1 MTNLAPGS
9 SYQAMGI
16 SEIVVSL
23 NGTETQR
30 LEIQRRLDAAKTQE
44 ERNKLGQFATP
55 TALATEILACARSM
69 LPPSAPVRFLDPAL
83 GTGAFYSALLHVFPP
98 EQLES
103 ALGFEI
109 DPHYGLEA
117 LSFWQETSL
126 QLRLADFTLARP
138 PDTES
143 DKFNLVICNP
153 PYVRHH
159 HVGVSEKLRLQVAVK
174 EALGRRLSGLAGL
187 YCYFMLLSHRWM
199 TDGGLAGWLIP
210 SEFMDVN
217 YGHEIKRYL
226 LEEVTLL
233 RIHRFNSDEVQFQ
246 DAMVSSAVVWFR
258 KQHPSADHEV
268 VFSFG
273 GTLAEPAAERR
284 VSRDLLQETRKWTG
298 ILGAG
303 SKAQRHHVSKQEV
316 GPTLSDL
323 FTVKRGIATGAN
335 DFFVLTK
342 EKASDLDLPW
352 TLLKPILPSPRF
364 LKVNE
369 IQADSHGNPVL
380 SPELFIINCNLPSEQ
395 VEAEYPA
402 LWRYLESGVERGIN
416 QRYLCAHRSPW
427 YAQEYRPAPPL
438 LCTYMG
444 RQTAA
449 NGTPFRFIL
458 NHSKATAANVYLLL
472 YPKPALETEL
482 TKYPDLLRSIWQKL
496 NQLDPET
503 LKGEGRVYGG
513 GLHKLEPNELANAP
527 IDGIASLVP
536 ALVSSLSK
544 QLPLFAVIECAASR
558 TPARADGNL

>member
-1 MTNLAPGS
+1 MVLSA
-9 SYQAMGI
+9 
-16 SEIVVSL
+16 

-83 GTGAFYSALLHVFPP
+83 GTGAFYSALLRVFPP
-98 EQLES
+98 EYLEL

-109 DPHYGLEA
+109 DPHYGLDA
-117 LSFWQETSL
+117 KSFWQETPL

-138 PDTES
+138 PETES

-159 HVGVSEKLRLQVAVK
+159 HIGVSEKLRLQAVVK
-174 EALGRRLSGLAGL
+174 EALGCRLSGLAGL
-187 YCYFMLLSHRWM
+187 YCYFMLLSHQWM

-217 YGHEIKRYL
+217 YGHEVKRYL
-226 LEEVTLL
+226 LEDVTLL
-233 RIHRFNSDEVQFQ
+233 RIHRFDSDEVQFQ

-273 GTLAEPAAERR
+273 GTLAQPAAERR
-284 VSRDLLQETRKWTG
+284 VSRDFLQKTRKWTG

-303 SKAQRHHVSKQEV
+303 SKAQRHHVPKHDV

-335 DFFVLTK
+335 DYFVLTK
-342 EKASDLDLPW
+342 EKAGDLDLPW
-352 TLLKPILPSPRF
+352 TFLKPILPSPRF

-380 SPELFIINCNLPSEQ
+380 SPQLFLINCNLPSEQ

-416 QRYLCAHRSPW
+416 QGYLCAHRSPW

-444 RQTAA
+444 RQTGA

-472 YPKPALETEL
+472 YPKPTLESEL
-482 TKYPDLLRSIWQKL
+482 TKNPGLLRSIWQQL

-527 IDGIASLVP
+527 IDGIARP
-536 ALVSSLSK
+536 G
-544 QLPLFAVIECAASR
+544 SR
-558 TPARADGNL
+558 CPFPIR